1 MAATLD
7 YSQLWA
13 ATQIP
18 AAEGSIFVAATATP
32 TGVVKNISAVIC
44 NTTGADATVEVWII
58 PAAGST
64 NDNNKLINAEVVP
77 ANSRFSFVVSDM
89 TDGQTLVA
97 KAGTASALTIHSTSG
112 IVID

>member
-1 MAATLD
+1 MAASIV

-44 NTTGADATVEVWII
+44 NTTALDATVEVWVI
-58 PAAGST
+58 PSGGST
-64 NDNNKLINAEVVP
+64 NVNNKLVNSEIVP
-77 ANSRFSFVVSDM
+77 ANSRFSFLVSDM

-97 KAGTASALTIHSTSG
+97 KASAATALTIHSTSG